1 MPLLYPPLA
10 AVPENC
16 PMAGDIEAII
26 ILGDTIPT
34 GDSKPGSDRTPFLV
48 GFGDVMK
55 WIADALLTKPE
66 FLLL

>member
-1 MPLLYPPLA
+1 MPLLCPPLA

-34 GDSKPGSDRTPFLV
+34 GDSKPGSDRTPCLD
-48 GFGDVMK
+48 GLGDDMN
-55 WIADALLTKPE
+55 WFADVLPTKPE
-66 FLLL
+66 LLML